1 MRYEIEIEEVTGFQ
15 NYEAETEFYNYY
27 VEDEYDEQLFE
38 QYLEYEK
45 QYLEELA
52 NLYTSEVEYWE
63 EYDRLK
69 CLIF

>member
-1 MRYEIEIEEVTGFQ
+1 MYEIEIEELPGLQ
-15 NYEAETEFYNYY
+15 NYEAEIEICSNFDDCD
-27 VEDEYDEQLFE
+27 DELFE

-45 QYLEELA
+45 QYLEELT

-69 CLIF
+69 CLILK